1 MEKDEITKNLLKKA
15 SLITQRIDKLKN
27 SVDQQEQYSR
37 LNCLLVHGIAEAN
50 DENIDDLVLKT
61 INDKLDANIAEKEI
75 DRSHRIYNKKDGYRP
90 IIINTRKKFCKE
102 EKVNRNNC

>member
-37 LNCLLVHGIAEAN
+37 LICLLVHGIAEAN

-75 DRSHRIYNKKDGYRP
+75 DRSHRIYNKKHEYRP
-90 IIINTRKKFCKE
+90 IIINTRKRFCKE
-102 EKVNRNNC
+102 EKVNRNKC